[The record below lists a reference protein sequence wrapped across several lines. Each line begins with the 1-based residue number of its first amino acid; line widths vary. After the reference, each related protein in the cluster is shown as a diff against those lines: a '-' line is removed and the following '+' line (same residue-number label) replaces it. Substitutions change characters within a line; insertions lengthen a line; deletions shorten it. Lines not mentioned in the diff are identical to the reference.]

1 MLQKDLSWTLN
12 IDKQNPFM
20 EFVIHVMNNEEER
33 VKGINL
39 LVLNIRKKPGSYEK
53 KLSHWTK
60 SFLDKNIKYFKEVK
74 REEGVFVKTFNLEV
88 TEKTFTD

>member
-1 MLQKDLSWTLN
+1 MNFD
-12 IDKQNPFM
+12 IDIQNPFM

-33 VKGINL
+33 VQGIDL
-39 LVLNIRKKPGSYEK
+39 LVLNICKKPGSYEK